1 MKPTVENEVQGRFD
15 LLPNFFRLAPESP
28 KITANLCAFT
38 GFAYLNN
45 ACCLF
50 ISRGSG
56 IVSRGTSAFLS
67 PLGSGGL
74 PAKRLSST
82 RRT

>member
-1 MKPTVENEVQGRFD
+1 MKPALENEVQGRFD

-28 KITANLCAFT
+28 KITVNLWAFE
-38 GFAYLNN
+38 GFAYLDN
-45 ACCLF
+45 ASCLF

-67 PLGSGGL
+67 PL
-74 PAKRLSST
+74 
-82 RRT
+82 